1 MEELNRQLAPKTLWF
16 SGSAEYFDHTGKV
29 SARVLAER
37 LDQQHQLSIPQR
49 TVGHY
54 MQKLGLTQVK
64 ESLRESLQALK
75 NSRA

>member
-1 MEELNRQLAPKTLWF
+1 MVRE
-16 SGSAEYFDHTGKV
+16 GKV

-37 LDQQHQLSIPQR
+37 LDQEHQLSIPQR

-64 ESLRESLQALK
+64 DSLRESLQALK
-75 NSRA
+75 KTPEPDLGRGGKAGSRRQT